1 MSKSTCYDACILGGG
16 IIGLTLA
23 VEAVRRGQSVILCE
37 AKSLGY
43 GASGAGSGILMTHG
57 ATKFHSLFR
66 EFYVRSINE
75 FYPKWIDF
83 LNESQADLTNFQ
95 ELKMRRTGSWQFYS
109 QDSKY
114 QSLLGQLDREE
125 SRNYETLDELPE
137 YFDSFLNR
145 EILTQGV
152 SFKDECI
159 IHNGELIK
167 SLTHYLEQSPLAT
180 IETGRNF
187 DFQWNQSDQTW
198 IFDGLKV
205 KRMILSSGAWVDDV
219 LRPLGFESRMVPVRG
234 QLAYY
239 ESPSIQLER
248 SIHMDGHFYAI
259 PRESGFILGATTEAR
274 EWDQSF
280 QTSGAHYLKEQIQR
294 YFQEPFHQ
302 LEPVRA
308 WAGLRPRSRDRKP
321 LMGLVDESKN
331 LWMSAGHYKNGLSMA
346 PMAAELLWQKI
357 LGDTCDLDV
366 DEFSPLRQ
374 KGLVPL

>member
-1 MSKSTCYDACILGGG
+1 MSKSICYDTCILGGG

-23 VEAVRRGQSVILCE
+23 VEGVRRGQSVLLCE
-37 AKSLGY
+37 AKSIGY

-75 FYPKWIDF
+75 SYPQWIDF
-83 LNESQADLTNFQ
+83 LNESQSGLADFQ
-95 ELKMRRTGSWQFYS
+95 ELKIRRTGSWQFYS
-109 QDSKY
+109 QESKY
-114 QSLLGQLDREE
+114 QSLIGQLDREE
-125 SRNYETLDELPE
+125 SKNFESLDELPD
-137 YFDSFLNR
+137 YFASFLNK
-145 EILTQGV
+145 EVLTQGV
-152 SFKDECI
+152 SLKDECI
-159 IHNGELIK
+159 IHNGELIT
-167 SLTHYLEQSPLAT
+167 SLTRFLEQSPLAT
-180 IETGRNF
+180 IVTARDF
-187 DFQWNQSDQTW
+187 DFQWNQADQEW
-198 IFDGLKV
+198 IFEDLRA

-259 PRESGFILGATTEAR
+259 PREGGFILGATTEAR

-280 QTSGAHYLKEQIQR
+280 QASGAQYLKDQVHR
-294 YFQEPFHQ
+294 YFQEPFHH
-302 LEPVRA
+302 LEPLRA

-321 LMGLVDESKN
+321 LMGLVDENKN
-331 LWMSAGHYKNGLSMA
+331 LWMSAGHFKNGLSMA
-346 PMAAELLWQKI
+346 PMAAELLWQQI
-357 LGDTCDLDV
+357 LGDTCKLDIE
-366 DEFSPLRQ
+366 EFSPLRQ